1 VPLPLLPLISQEQ
14 REGRQACLKQGQR
27 LARVN
32 KKIVPLNIKQLL
44 TPRGLAYWIM
54 DDGSL
59 QNKGLHLNVYGFS
72 YNEVVLLKSTLETL
86 FNPNAFIKCSIHN
99 HKKGYRLYI
108 WEESMIIVR
117 NHIFQYMHKDMLYK
131 INPK

>member
-1 VPLPLLPLISQEQ
+1 
-14 REGRQACLKQGQR
+14 
-27 LARVN
+27 
-32 KKIVPLNIKQLL
+32 L

>member
-1 VPLPLLPLISQEQ
+1 
-14 REGRQACLKQGQR
+14 
-27 LARVN
+27 
-32 KKIVPLNIKQLL
+32 
-44 TPRGLAYWIM
+44 M

-99 HKKGYRLYI
+99 HKKGD
-108 WEESMIIVR
+108 R
-117 NHIFQYMHKDMLYK
+117 NRSKASWRYSAEL
-131 INPK
+131 NPSIDLLHVLCQK